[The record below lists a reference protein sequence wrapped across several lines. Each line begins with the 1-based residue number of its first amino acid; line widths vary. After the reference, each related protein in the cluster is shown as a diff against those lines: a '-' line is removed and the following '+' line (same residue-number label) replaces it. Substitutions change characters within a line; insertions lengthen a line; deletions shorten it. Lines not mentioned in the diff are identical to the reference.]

1 MVRRTG
7 IREDRKKN
15 LLRVIKESKQWRVI
29 ITHVMK
35 GHGALKRTYLTLK
48 SALEIMFSYIDSDN
62 YQREYISVSDRQQA
76 VVINPLYLDVKVV
89 EILFKKDKLNQFSSV
104 CSTIFNSLFFDQHHK
119 KQYFFHDNFIIFF
132 C

>member
-1 MVRRTG
+1 
-7 IREDRKKN
+7 
-15 LLRVIKESKQWRVI
+15 
-29 ITHVMK
+29 MK

-89 EILFKKDKLNQFSSV
+89 EILFKKDKLN
-104 CSTIFNSLFFDQHHK
+104 
-119 KQYFFHDNFIIFF
+119 
-132 C
+132 